1 MAETKD
7 NLLSIEIPM
16 TFRRRGWKKIIV
28 SPDGNPVTPMTQDT
42 INSTLLKAIARAF
55 RWQKLLEN
63 GQYSCLNDI
72 AIAEKMDLSRVG
84 KLARLTLLAPD
95 IVEAILEKRQPD
107 ELMLQQLI
115 GPFPV
120 LWEEQS
126 RWLGYFNR

>member
-16 TFRRRGWKKIIV
+16 NFRRRGWKKLIV

-63 GQYSCLNDI
+63 GHYSCLNDI

-84 KLARLTLLAPD
+84 KLARLTFLAPD
-95 IVEAILEKRQPD
+95 IIESIVEKRQPED
-107 ELMLQQLI
+107 LMLQQLI
-115 GPFPV
+115 GPFPID
-120 LWEEQS
+120 WEAQ
-126 RWLGYFNR
+126 RKLFGFK